1 MKLYTEEQ
9 VRKML
14 FDLGDVLFNN
24 NQNGI
29 KEGEPEEYFN
39 GIIEEYTL
47 IKLPSDEDI
56 KGYIKSIPYY
66 GHCTSEYCE
75 GIEDGI
81 KWTLD
86 KIQGGNK

>member
-1 MKLYTEEQ
+1 MRLYTEEQ
-9 VRKML
+9 VRDAIDMAR
-14 FDLGDVLFNN
+14 
-24 NQNGI
+24 
-29 KEGEPEEYFN
+29 EGVRSKD
-39 GIIEEYTL
+39 GIIDTL
-47 IKLPSDEDI
+47 NSIKPPIELPSDEDI

>member
-1 MKLYTEEQ
+1 MKLFTEEQ
-9 VRKML
+9 VIELTKSA
-14 FDLGDVLFNN
+14 FVAG
-24 NQNGI
+24 QNHNSFI
-29 KEGEPEEYFN
+29 FSEELEK
-39 GIIEEYTL
+39 ITPIEILT
-47 IKLPSDEDI
+47 DEDI

-86 KIQGGNK
+86 KIQAGNK

>member
-1 MKLYTEEQ
+1 MKLFTEEQ
-9 VRKML
+9 V
-14 FDLGDVLFNN
+14 
-24 NQNGI
+24 
-29 KEGEPEEYFN
+29 
-39 GIIEEYTL
+39 
-47 IKLPSDEDI
+47 IKLTKSAFVAGQNHNSFILSEELEKTTPIEILTDEDI